1 MGGLGPLDTVNWDP
15 LGGPNTWYSSP
26 SLPDG
31 YTLGCPRMGHPID
44 EYGVFGDMVYRPDR
58 GRTLLRDIPRS
69 PDLWISGYAQILW
82 ISGSLDPRGLGDM
95 GPRPRDRDPWILG
108 LDTLQ
113 SMVAP
118 HGP

>member
-1 MGGLGPLDTVNWDP
+1 MSQNGSSYRRIWGLWGYGSIDHIVEEPYYGISRDP
-15 LGGPNTWYSSP
+15 
-26 SLPDG
+26 
-31 YTLGCPRMGHPID
+31 
-44 EYGVFGDMVYRPDR
+44 
-58 GRTLLRDIPRS
+58 